1 MSPWFSS
8 KQEPQGGEIHEFQNM
23 IQSLQ
28 MELAERDKII
38 AALQADLTRL
48 QLQQNELQNAAVSQA
63 LEQYIQDIAPTA
75 VQIYTQVYLL
85 ESQTRPVAAESV
97 ALAAVRLLRGLE
109 PLGFQVIGEIGASVR
124 FDPNLHMALSPD
136 SEPGSGEAAV
146 IRLVGIAFRGQVLR
160 KAGVE
165 RRKD

>member
-8 KQEPQGGEIHEFQNM
+8 NQEPQREEIHEFQNK

-28 MELAERDKII
+28 MELTERDKII

-48 QLQQNELQNAAVSQA
+48 RLQQDELQSAAVGQA
-63 LEQYIQDIAPTA
+63 LEQYIKDIAPTA
-75 VQIYTQVYLL
+75 VQIYTQAYLL
-85 ESQTRPVAAESV
+85 ESQTRSVAAESI
-97 ALAAVRLLRGLE
+97 ALAAVRLLHGLE
-109 PLGFQVIGEIGASVR
+109 PLGFQTIGEIGANVS
-124 FDPNLHMALSPD
+124 FDPTLHMPLSPD

>member
-8 KQEPQGGEIHEFQNM
+8 KQEQQSDEIHEFQNE

-28 MELAERDKII
+28 MELTERDKII

-48 QLQQNELQNAAVSQA
+48 RLQQDELQSAAVGQA
-63 LEQYIQDIAPTA
+63 LEQYIKDIAPTA
-75 VQIYTQVYLL
+75 VQIYTQAYLL
-85 ESQTRPVAAESV
+85 ESQTRSVAAESI
-97 ALAAVRLLRGLE
+97 ALAAVRLLHGLE
-109 PLGFQVIGEIGASVR
+109 PLGFQTIGEIGASVR

-136 SEPGSGEAAV
+136 SEPGSGEPAV